1 LPLEYTIDH
10 ADRLV
15 IVRGEGLVLLDDIL
29 AYFDALVAENAMS
42 YPKLVDGRL
51 TEPQVSDDDML
62 AIGARVASFAVHD
75 PRGPIAAVAGPRSRE
90 FLQRFK
96 NLLGARRPFEVFET
110 VEGAQAW
117 LGALSARD
125 SGRRVI

>member
-1 LPLEYTIDH
+1 MPLEYKIDH

-15 IVRGEGLVLLDDIL
+15 TVGGEGVVLLDDIL
-29 AYFDALVAENAMS
+29 AYFEALVAANAMS
-42 YPKLVDGRL
+42 YPKLVDGRQ

-62 AIGARVASFAVHD
+62 AIGARVAEYAAHD

-90 FLQRFK
+90 FLQRFRS
-96 NLLGARRPFEVFET
+96 LLGARRPFEVFET

-117 LGALSARD
+117 LGALSARNT
-125 SGRRVI
+125 GR